1 MRNRYLTNLILSLTL
16 ALLVV
21 TTACSAPDDSRPEV
35 LDAPAELAP
44 TTTVAT
50 DEAAPPA
57 TTPAAVDL
65 DAATATIAR
74 ADGPLTVRAEP
85 DMAAPVVTQLPA
97 TTEFGSPTTL
107 LVVDAEPRWLEVQ
120 LPVRPNGST
129 GWVRQEAVELV
140 AGDHRVEVD
149 LAARAL
155 TVFEGDD
162 VVLETPVAVGAPD
175 APTPTGTFAVIDVLQ
190 SPDPSSAYGP
200 FALGLSAHSDTFSE
214 FAGGDG
220 QIGIHGTDDPSSIG
234 QPVSH
239 GCVRVPNDV
248 VARLAQLL
256 PLGTPV
262 TVA

>member
-1 MRNRYLTNLILSLTL
+1 MRHRLIATIALTL
-16 ALLVV
+16 AL
-21 TTACSAPDDSRPEV
+21 AAGCGSPDAGRPE
-35 LDAPAELAP
+35 LA
-44 TTTVAT
+44 
-50 DEAAPPA
+50 DEAAPA
-57 TTPAAVDL
+57 TTAVAPTTAPAAEPEPEVVDL

-85 DMAAPVVTQLPA
+85 AMDAPVVTELPA

-107 LVVDAEPRWLEVQ
+107 LVVDAAPRWVEVQ
-120 LPVRPNGST
+120 LPIRPNGST
-129 GWVRQEAVELV
+129 GWVRQAAVELV

-149 LAARAL
+149 LAARVL
-155 TVFEGDD
+155 TVFEGDAI
-162 VVLETPVAVGAPD
+162 VLETPVAVGAPD
-175 APTPTGTFAVIDVLQ
+175 APTPTGGFAVVDVLQ
-190 SPDPSSAYGP
+190 SPDPAGAYGP

-248 VARLAQLL
+248 VGRLAELL

-262 TVA
+262 TIV